1 MMMTIGKKIQPKKIP
16 GLIYLQLNWNM
27 EKVLDHGKE
36 ELVAF
41 NQEQLIFTI
50 TVKCQ
55 ISTS

>member
-1 MMMTIGKKIQPKKIP
+1 MTIGKKIQPKKIV

-27 EKVLDHGKE
+27 GKVLDHGKE
-36 ELVAF
+36 ELVVF

-55 ISTS
+55 ISTL